1 MSFPLGTEMFQFSRF
16 ASIPLYIQGWIP
28 LMRWVFPFGDLWI
41 NAYWRLPTAFR
52 SLTRPSSPL
61 RA

>member
-16 ASIPLYIQGWIP
+16 ASFFLCIQKKIP
-28 LMRWVFPFGDLWI
+28 LMRWVFPFGYLWI

-52 SLTRPSSPL
+52 SLSRPSSPL